1 MTIKNNVKKNTHREM
16 KRVTHKT
23 KKKHT
28 QGNVEKD

>member
-1 MTIKNNVKKNTHREM
+1 MTIKNNVKKTHTGERKELHT
-16 KRVTHKT
+16 KL